1 MVELTLHPGGPT
13 TDELHLA
20 RTAFKELIAAVE
32 TDSPMHYPPEVAT
45 LTATTMLKA
54 SLQDICGLFHRAA
67 TNGFGLHTTRT
78 ELLRTL
84 LPLTEHS
91 FAGSRWSLLP
101 LPIPLVQRRDLRY
114 VEYFDT
120 FITSHGR
127 VGFARA
133 LHSIDDDEC
142 MPVRG
147 CLRAKVLASG
157 YVFRECSDVAGA
169 YTVTL
174 VLNVDFGGH
183 LPQWA
188 INAGLQSR
196 VKHIYTLESLLRTSK
211 RSSARP
217 RCGHCSRHFRFFQ
230 KPRTC
235 SACGD
240 VFCKR
245 CCDESTC
252 TDCRVAVYSPSSLR
266 PSMLDDT
273 MFRSAGRNRLESS
286 RSAYNLHRALEADQL
301 LGAEPSSLPEG
312 RLKASSVVDLSYLSD
327 FATEHGIDV

>member
-45 LTATTMLKA
+45 LTATTTLKA
-54 SLQDICGLFHRAA
+54 SLHDICGLFHKAA
-67 TNGFGLHTTRT
+67 TTGFGLHTTRT

-133 LHSIDDDEC
+133 LHSVDDDDC
-142 MPVRG
+142 RPVRG
-147 CLRAKVLASG
+147 CVRAKVFASG
-157 YVFRECSDVAGA
+157 YVFRECSDLAGA

-183 LPQWA
+183 LP
-188 INAGLQSR
+188 
-196 VKHIYTLESLLRTSK
+196 T
-211 RSSARP
+211 
-217 RCGHCSRHFRFFQ
+217 
-230 KPRTC
+230 
-235 SACGD
+235 ACGD

-245 CCDESTC
+245 CCDERTC

-286 RSAYNLHRALEADQL
+286 RSAYNLRVEAEHL
-301 LGAEPSSLPEG
+301 GGAEPSSAPEG
-312 RLKASSVVDLSYLSD
+312 RLKSSSVVDLSYLSD
-327 FATEHGIDV
+327 FATEGIDV

>member
-45 LTATTMLKA
+45 LTATTTLKA
-54 SLQDICGLFHRAA
+54 SLHDICGHFRKAA
-67 TNGFGLHTTRT
+67 TTGFGLDTTRT

-133 LHSIDDDEC
+133 LHSVDDDDC

-147 CLRAKVLASG
+147 CLRAKVFASG
-157 YVFRECSDVAGA
+157 YVFRECSALAGA

-183 LPQWA
+183 LPTWA
-188 INAGLQSR
+188 INAGLQAR
-196 VKHIYTLESLLRTSK
+196 VKHIYTLEGLLAK
-211 RSSARP
+211 RRP
-217 RCGHCSRHFRFFQ
+217 FRFFL
-230 KPRTC
+230 KPRNC

-245 CCDESTC
+245 CCDERTC

-286 RSAYNLHRALEADQL
+286 RSAYNLRAEAEHL
-301 LGAEPSSLPEG
+301 GGAEPSSVPEG
-312 RLKASSVVDLSYLSD
+312 RLKSSSVVDLSYLSD
-327 FATEHGIDV
+327 FATDGIDV